1 MTGKHLSYSQFELID
16 REFFRNSFFL
26 GGGGDWH
33 HLAPFTPE
41 TLHQSMQ
48 DPQSHY
54 KDINEKHV
62 DFLNKL

>member
-16 REFFRNSFFL
+16 REFFGNYFF
-26 GGGGDWH
+26 GGG
-33 HLAPFTPE
+33 E
-41 TLHQSMQ
+41 TGTIWLLLPWNSPTESMQ
-48 DPQSHY
+48 NPQSHN

>member
-16 REFFRNSFFL
+16 REFFRNSFL
-26 GGGGDWH
+26 GGDWH
-33 HLAPFTPE
+33 HSAPFTPE
-41 TLHQSMQ
+41 TLHQS
-48 DPQSHY
+48 HN